1 MHNRK
6 RIIIPLV
13 LVLALIAFGA
23 WYFLIRRNN
32 STNGPLEASGT
43 VEVVEVLVAPEQA
56 GRVSVVMVDKGES
69 VESGDLLLR
78 LDDVLLQSQHQRA
91 MTALGTV
98 RANLATAQAGVEMAK
113 AMLRSA
119 ETNVEAANAGA
130 KVELLSVQEA
140 LDDLYDN
147 AAVAKSESL
156 RAVAAANRAVREAQ
170 YQSDNFTVPT
180 NQQEFTAMGAI
191 VVMKERLDQARDE
204 FEPYKYRS
212 SSDPTRE
219 KLRDTLDETQSDYDS
234 AVRRLEYETELEKA
248 QAMQDKAL
256 QDLAALQDGPDPD
269 DVAVLEA
276 QIEAIKV
283 IPKQAQ
289 DAEGQATVG
298 VTQAQSRL
306 EQSESAVAQA
316 EAELDLIEVQLDKLN
331 VSAPISGVVIS
342 RRVEPGEVIQPG
354 APVMTIGQLEKV
366 TITVYVP
373 EDRYGQIT
381 IGEKAQVTVDSFPGE
396 VFNATVVYI
405 ADRAEFTPR
414 NVQTSEGR
422 RSTVFAVELS
432 LRNDAGKL
440 KPGMPA
446 DVQFGVWE

>member
-1 MHNRK
+1 MHDRK

-13 LVLALIAFGA
+13 LVLALSIFGA

-32 STNGPLEASGT
+32 STNGLLEASGT

-78 LDDVLLQSQHQRA
+78 LDDMLLQSQHQRA
-91 MTALGTV
+91 MTALETA
-98 RANLATAQAGVEMAK
+98 RANLATAQTGLEMAK

-119 ETNVEAANAGA
+119 ETNVEAANAG
-130 KVELLSVQEA
+130 
-140 LDDLYDN
+140 D
-147 AAVAKSESL
+147 
-156 RAVAAANRAVREAQ
+156 
-170 YQSDNFTVPT
+170 
-180 NQQEFTAMGAI
+180 
-191 VVMKERLDQARDE
+191 
-204 FEPYKYRS
+204 
-212 SSDPTRE
+212 
-219 KLRDTLDETQSDYDS
+219 DS

-256 QDLAALQDGPDPD
+256 QDLAALQDGPDQD

-276 QIEAIKV
+276 QIEAINV

-289 DAEGQATVG
+289 DSARQAEVG
-298 VTQAQSRL
+298 VDQVQSRL

-316 EAELDLIEVQLDKLN
+316 EAELDLIEVQLDKLK

-342 RRVEPGEVIQPG
+342 RRVEPGEVVQPG

-381 IGEKAQVTVDSFPGE
+381 IGDKAQVTVDSFPGE
-396 VFNATVVYI
+396 VFTATVVYI

-432 LRNDAGKL
+432 LPNDAGKL

>member
-1 MHNRK
+1 MHDRK
-6 RIIIPLV
+6 RIIIPMV
-13 LVLALIAFGA
+13 LVLALITFGV
-23 WYFLIRRNN
+23 WYFLIGRNN
-32 STNGPLEASGT
+32 STNGLLEASGT

-56 GRVSVVMVDKGES
+56 GRVSVVMVEKGDS

-91 MTALGTV
+91 MTALETS

-130 KVELLSVQEA
+130 KVELLSAQET

-147 AAVAKSESL
+147 AAVAKSEAL

-170 YQSDNFTVPT
+170 YQSDNFSVPT
-180 NQQEFTAMGAI
+180 NQQEFTAMDAI

-204 FEPYKYRS
+204 FEPYKYKS

-219 KLRDTLDETQSDYDS
+219 KLRETLDEAQSDYDS

-289 DAEGQATVG
+289 DSA
-298 VTQAQSRL
+298 SRL
-306 EQSESAVAQA
+306 
-316 EAELDLIEVQLDKLN
+316 
-331 VSAPISGVVIS
+331 
-342 RRVEPGEVIQPG
+342 R
-354 APVMTIGQLEKV
+354 
-366 TITVYVP
+366 
-373 EDRYGQIT
+373 
-381 IGEKAQVTVDSFPGE
+381 
-396 VFNATVVYI
+396 
-405 ADRAEFTPR
+405 
-414 NVQTSEGR
+414 
-422 RSTVFAVELS
+422 
-432 LRNDAGKL
+432 
-440 KPGMPA
+440 
-446 DVQFGVWE
+446 

>member
-1 MHNRK
+1 
-6 RIIIPLV
+6 
-13 LVLALIAFGA
+13 
-23 WYFLIRRNN
+23 
-32 STNGPLEASGT
+32 
-43 VEVVEVLVAPEQA
+43 
-56 GRVSVVMVDKGES
+56 
-69 VESGDLLLR
+69 
-78 LDDVLLQSQHQRA
+78 
-91 MTALGTV
+91 
-98 RANLATAQAGVEMAK
+98 
-113 AMLRSA
+113 
-119 ETNVEAANAGA
+119 
-130 KVELLSVQEA
+130 
-140 LDDLYDN
+140 
-147 AAVAKSESL
+147 
-156 RAVAAANRAVREAQ
+156 
-170 YQSDNFTVPT
+170 
-180 NQQEFTAMGAI
+180 MGAI

-219 KLRDTLDETQSDYDS
+219 KLRDTLDEAQSDYDS

-289 DAEGQATVG
+289 DAEGQARVG

-316 EAELDLIEVQLDKLN
+316 EAELDLTEVQLDKLN

-342 RRVEPGEVIQPG
+342 RKVEPGEVVQPG

-381 IGEKAQVTVDSFPGE
+381 IGEKAKVTVDSFPGE
-396 VFNATVVYI
+396 IFTATVVYI